1 MNTPPDTL
9 MKTCSNCGQRKPLSA
24 FLQISGPEGSTYTN
38 ICAACR
44 KTTLASDINREKDGT
59 TSSDTSH
66 TIDTKSKVKAD
77 TEKRDLNK
85 QIEEQYFEEREENQQ
100 TQIKQIDKKEKYVR
114 SEKEHR
120 ETYLKKNIFQD
131 SKKPVEASK
140 IHGGITQ
147 SREAETFNFNAPMED
162 TRTPKIKHGGVSF
175 QHFISWLGKSA
186 PIAKGMEPAA
196 KSTDGAKQTPT
207 QKDVTEYI
215 DNTWGPGSKK
225 R

>member
-9 MKTCSNCGQRKPLSA
+9 MKTCASCGQRKPLSA

-44 KTTLASDINREKDGT
+44 KTTLASYKKREKDGT
-59 TSSDTSH
+59 TTSDTSH

-77 TEKRDLNK
+77 TEKRDLSK
-85 QIEEQYFEEREENQQ
+85 QIEEEYFEDREENQQ
-100 TQIKQIDKKEKYVR
+100 TAIKQIDITEKHIR

-131 SKKPVEASK
+131 NKNLVEPSK
-140 IHGGITQ
+140 IHGGITET
-147 SREAETFNFNAPMED
+147 REAEAFNFNAPMED
-162 TRTPKIKHGGVSF
+162 TRMPKIKHSGAIF
-175 QHFISWLGKSA
+175 QQFKSLLGKGA
-186 PIAKGMEPAA
+186 PIAKGTEPA
-196 KSTDGAKQTPT
+196 AKQTPT
-207 QKDVTEYI
+207 QKDITEYI